1 MKKILVI
8 FIFVLPFLFLGAIW
22 LAGSSLT
29 AAVNQTV
36 GNCPENLICEN
47 VEFESE
53 SGAIIKGWFSQ
64 GEKGKGA
71 VILMHGVRA
80 NRLDLVERIRFLH
93 DAGFSVLAFDFQASG
108 ESMGKQITFGYLES
122 RDAEASVRFIK
133 EKLPEEK
140 IGVLGISMGGASF
153 LLAKNM
159 PKTDAL
165 ILEMVYPTMQK
176 AVENRLNLWFF
187 HGADNFAPFLT
198 GQFPFR
204 SGISVDDLR
213 PIDRI
218 SKLQIPLL
226 LIAGENDHHTTLE
239 ESKQLFDAANEPKGM
254 WIVPRA
260 EHQDLSKVAPAGYEK
275 RVLDFFQKTLR

>member
-1 MKKILVI
+1 MKKIFLI
-8 FIFVLPFLFLGAIW
+8 TILILPFLFFAAFW
-22 LAGSSLT
+22 FAGSSLT
-29 AAVNQTV
+29 EPVNQTV
-36 GNCPENLICEN
+36 GNCPDGLICEN

-53 SGAIIKGWFSQ
+53 SGSKIKGWFLR

-93 DAGFSVLAFDFQASG
+93 NAGFSVLAFDFQASG
-108 ESMGKQITFGYLES
+108 ESVGKQITFGFLES
-122 RDAEASVRFIK
+122 RDAEASVKFIK

-159 PKTDAL
+159 PQTDVL

-213 PIDRI
+213 PIDKI
-218 SKLQIPLL
+218 SNLKIPVLI
-226 LIAGENDHHTTLE
+226 IAGENDKHTTIE
-239 ESKQLFDAANEPKGM
+239 ESKQLFEAANEPKDL

-260 EHQDLSKVAPAGYEK
+260 EHQDLSKVAPAEYEK
-275 RVLDFFQKTLR
+275 RILDFFQNILK

>member
-1 MKKILVI
+1 MKKIFLI
-8 FIFVLPFLFLGAIW
+8 TILILPFLLFATVW
-22 LAGSSLT
+22 FAGSSLT
-29 AAVNQTV
+29 EPVNQTV
-36 GNCPENLICEN
+36 GNCPNDLMCEN

-53 SGAIIKGWFSQ
+53 SGAKIKGWFLR
-64 GEKGKGA
+64 GEKGKGS

-80 NRLDLVERIRFLH
+80 NRLDLIERIRFLQK
-93 DAGFSVLAFDFQASG
+93 AGFSVLAFDFQASG
-108 ESMGKQITFGYLES
+108 ESVGKQITFGFLES
-122 RDAEASVRFIK
+122 RDAEASVKFIK

-159 PKTDAL
+159 PQTDAL

-204 SGISVDDLR
+204 SGISIDDLR
-213 PIDRI
+213 PIDKI
-218 SKLQIPLL
+218 SNLKSPVLI
-226 LIAGENDHHTTLE
+226 IAGENDKHTTLE
-239 ESKQLFDAANEPKGM
+239 ESKQLFNTANEPKEL

-260 EHQDLSKVAPAGYEK
+260 EHQDLSKAAPAEYEK
-275 RVLDFFQKTLR
+275 RVLDFFQNTLK